1 MNSAAAMPTL
11 ELICKRLLGDSSWMI
26 KCLLGAVLIL
36 VPGAHFLACG
46 YLYELFGRA
55 RRGEPIELP
64 EWEDWGR
71 LFHNGVPIFVIFC
84 AFTVAPLTV
93 AWILTRPLYL
103 LGAGWFSYLPMMP
116 VLLLCFPLTAAS
128 VYLFQKREDYR
139 DAFRPWVLMRMLRSV
154 GVSLV
159 VPTLALV
166 GLLVTGLPVLPLVLF
181 VGFAVLGSTYLAMF
195 RHTETALRAAARR
208 SSKADQ

>member
-11 ELICKRLLGDSSWMI
+11 ELICKRLLEDSSWI
-26 KCLLGAVLIL
+26 LKCLLGAILIL

-46 YLYELFGRA
+46 YLYELFNRA

-71 LFHNGVPIFVIFC
+71 LFHNGVPVFVIFMV
-84 AFTVAPLTV
+84 FTVAPLAA
-93 AWILTRPLYL
+93 AWVLTRPLNW

-116 VLLLCFPLTAAS
+116 VLLFCFPLTAAGI
-128 VYLFQKREDYR
+128 YLYQKREDYR
-139 DAFRPWVLMRMLRSV
+139 DAFRPWILLRMLRAV
-154 GVSLV
+154 GLPLV

-166 GLLVTGLPVLPLVLF
+166 GLLVTGLPVLPFVLF
-181 VGFAVLGSTYLAMF
+181 GGFALLGTTYIAMF
-195 RHTETALRAAARR
+195 YHAETALRTAVRR
-208 SSKADQ
+208 A